1 MAEFGQPSR
10 TATSDAN
17 AGVVNAPAQREVAR
31 TSVSQ
36 NVRTA
41 GALDAPLKNVGSAL
55 GGSFVRMLKKNTENV
70 KAQQVLDAS
79 LRQGSDNAINAI
91 DSEKK
96 RTGWEKALYGEE
108 NPEYRS
114 AQQRAVGNNIQQAYL
129 EQANKVSEFAGE
141 SQEEYQGRLR
151 AGLDA
156 QLEKYPNDAGTQ
168 QLITEHWSKASE
180 KLVTQ
185 QAKEHHGHNLLQQRE
200 TVKNGVRG
208 TFDVFTT
215 ESKNINTEKEAL
227 AFAQNAGDFFNM
239 SAKPADMDAGA
250 YRGVVNEELI
260 YSLQSGNIGA
270 YNMAKDHGWLDTLNT
285 KEQAKF
291 AAAMNKYDVKHGSSV
306 SLVVSE
312 ARIAAKNITDQDEI
326 ESVLAEASQGLA
338 AQEERSSG
346 TPKSKN
352 AIAKA
357 KLSLDNLLDTAVTA
371 ASEAKTKLD
380 YSNDGKAALKN
391 KDAAALYE
399 LNADKADLEAAAAS
413 LHVEHVGEIV
423 GEEDI
428 SPSDA
433 IRKMIGDPVGVG
445 SRVVTRWGDETVD
458 AGFLNIMGQ
467 QYVNGFASKG
477 MVDEDGQPTE
487 IAKNT
492 MNLLAQF
499 EVEDRDKFRKQ
510 MGDKAYDQYKLIS
523 EGQQANQT
531 KDMSDENIRMY
542 AESVGNK
549 DAWATEWT
557 GVLGE
562 SGKTRR
568 EFVSGEILGLT
579 GQLPTGRNIG
589 THMETYNRGL
599 TLGKGD
605 HKYAKDYLASSVKN
619 KSNNYNGQAIWNAD
633 TINSQLKTHTLP
645 MLLDSLE
652 QPSNNAAIG
661 IIAAG
666 IGSTENAE
674 GKSFTKL
681 SQLGHTEYSVAA
693 DGGLWVKNAKFVQN
707 VYVPLETLQRL
718 EEYVTQ
724 NKETWKIEEQRKN
737 AGDIN
742 QAINKMTPKGSK

>member
-70 KAQQVLDAS
+70 RAQQVLDAS

-129 EQANKVSEFAGE
+129 EQANKISEFAGE

-151 AGLDA
+151 AGLDV
-156 QLEKYPNDAGTQ
+156 QLKKYPNDPETQ

-185 QAKEHHGHNLLQQRE
+185 QAKDHYGHNLAQQRE

-270 YNMAKDHGWLDTLNT
+270 YNMAKDHGWLDNLNT

-291 AAAMNKYDVKHGSSV
+291 QTARNAYDVKANHG
-306 SLVVSE
+306 
-312 ARIAAKNITDQDEI
+312 IALT
-326 ESVLAEASQGLA
+326 SAEANLA
-338 AQEERSSG
+338 AADAVTLEDIQTIVAQGEATLTSHEERSSG
-346 TPKSKN
+346 SDKSKV
-352 AIAKA
+352 ALAKA
-357 KLSLDNLLDTAVTA
+357 RLALKKAYNKAIVE
-371 ASEAKTKLD
+371 ASEKQVKIDRA
-380 YSNDGKAALKN
+380 NDILEAETTN
-391 KDAAALYE
+391 DAGMKFE
-399 LNADKADLEAAAAS
+399 LNATNAEQAAAAS
-413 LHVEHVGEIV
+413 TMFVNTIENVTGQ
-423 GEEDI
+423 EDLKA
-428 SPSDA
+428 SDA
-433 IRKMIGDPVGVG
+433 IKEILADPVNVG
-445 SRVVTRWGDETVD
+445 SKAVQQWGESNLD
-458 AGFLNIMGQ
+458 AGYLKIIGQ
-467 QYVNGFASKG
+467 QYTTGYASSA
-477 MVDEDGQPTE
+477 MLDENDQPTE
-487 IAKNT
+487 VATKT
-492 MNLLAQF
+492 MDLLSQF
-499 EVEDRDKFRKQ
+499 EQKDLQKFQKQ
-510 MGDKAYDQYKLIS
+510 MGEHYDDYLLVK
-523 EGQQANQT
+523 EGQQGGLTSGMIKEKIDAFH
-531 KDMSDENIRMY
+531 
-542 AESVGNK
+542 ESIGNK
-549 DAWATEWT
+549 DMYAVNWP
-557 GVLGE
+557 E
-562 SGKTRR
+562 SLTQGKTKRDY
-568 EFVSGEILGLT
+568 VS
-579 GQLPTGRNIG
+579 QLVEDYTKSYPTGTDVGR
-589 THMETYNRGL
+589 HVETYLKAL
-599 TLGKGD
+599 THAKGD
-605 HKYAKDYLASSVKN
+605 HRQAKDALRNSVKN
-619 KSNNYNGQAIWNAD
+619 KSEVYNGRVIHNAD
-633 TINSQLKTHTLP
+633 KINDQLEKYTLP
-645 MLLDSLE
+645 LLLTQME
-652 QPSNNAAIG
+652 RPENNASIG

-666 IGSTENAE
+666 LGGSEDANGNPIRTFKE
-674 GKSFTKL
+674 
-681 SQLGHTEYSVAA
+681 LGQVDYEVSV
-693 DGGLWVKNAKFVQN
+693 DGGLWVKSPKFISPVHVSSN
-707 VYVPLETLQRL
+707 TVKLL
-718 EEYVTQ
+718 EEYIIQ
-724 NKETWKIEEQRKN
+724 NQNEIAMEKQIKKL
-737 AGDIN
+737 ALLKKGLGDYSTIH
-742 QAINKMTPKGSK
+742 

>member
-17 AGVVNAPAQREVAR
+17 AGVVNPPAQREVAR

-70 KAQQVLDAS
+70 RAQQVLDAS
-79 LRQGSDNAINAI
+79 LRQGSDNAVNAI

-129 EQANKVSEFAGE
+129 EQANKISEFAGE

-151 AGLDA
+151 AGLDV
-156 QLEKYPNDAGTQ
+156 QLEKYPNDPETQ

-185 QAKEHHGHNLLQQRE
+185 QAKDHHGYNLTQQRE

-208 TFDVFTT
+208 TLDVFTT

-227 AFAQNAGDFFNM
+227 AFTQNASDFFNM
-239 SAKPADMDAGA
+239 KAKPADMDAGA

-270 YNMAKDHGWLDTLNT
+270 YNMAKANGWLDTLNT

-291 AAAMNKYDVKHGSSV
+291 NAALNAYDVKFGSSV

-312 ARIAAKNITDQDEI
+312 ARIAAKNITDPDEI

-346 TPKSKN
+346 TDKSKN

-380 YSNDGKAALKN
+380 RSNDGKAALKN
-391 KDAAALYE
+391 KDAAALVE
-399 LNADKADLEAAAAS
+399 LSADTAELEAWAAAN
-413 LHVEHVGEIV
+413 HVEHVGEIV
-423 GEEDI
+423 GDEDI

-445 SRVVTRWGDETVD
+445 SRVVTRWGDETTD
-458 AGFLNIMGQ
+458 AGFLNIIGQ
-467 QYVNGFASKG
+467 QYVNGFASAG
-477 MVDEDGQPTE
+477 MVDKDGQPTE

-499 EVEDRDKFRKQ
+499 EVEDRDKFRTQ

-531 KDMSDENIRMY
+531 KDMIDENIRMY

-605 HKYAKDYLASSVKN
+605 HKYAKEYLASSVKN
-619 KSNNYNGQAIWNAD
+619 KSSNYKGQVIWNAS
-633 TINSQLKTHTLP
+633 TINSQLKSHTLP
-645 MLLDSLE
+645 MLLDAFE
-652 QPSNNAAIG
+652 DPKNNVSIG
-661 IIAAG
+661 IIVMG
-666 IGSTENAE
+666 MGSTENAE
-674 GKSFTKL
+674 GESFTKL
-681 SQLGHTEYSVAA
+681 SQLGHTEYSVAV
-693 DGGLWVKNAKFVQN
+693 DGGLWVKNPKFSKN
-707 VYVPLETLQRL
+707 VYVSIEKLQSQEAYIIQQNKTRALEKQRTNAIDVRALQR
-718 EEYVTQ
+718 
-724 NKETWKIEEQRKN
+724 KI
-737 AGDIN
+737 DIVGH
-742 QAINKMTPKGSK
+742 K